1 LREESVEKM
10 REIIQQLS
18 TLKALKI
25 SERLSADA
33 VGLLA
38 TALKSNTTLTS
49 IDLSGMYLIAFA
61 SRLTT
66 AMLDTNIGDDGA
78 KAIAVALESN
88 TTLTSINLFGTQ
100 LIVALLTCCA
110 MTMPFRYQY
119 W

>member
-1 LREESVEKM
+1 
-10 REIIQQLS
+10 
-18 TLKALKI
+18 
-25 SERLSADA
+25 
-33 VGLLA
+33 
-38 TALKSNTTLTS
+38 
-49 IDLSGMYLIAFA
+49 
-61 SRLTT
+61 
-66 AMLDTNIGDDGA
+66 MLDTRIGDDGA